1 LLTQQCGDAKQT
13 STCLEGGEAFA
24 GGGEGTQRGEITEGM
39 AEGATYSLEVER
51 ESNRVRSPIER
62 QREQR

>member
-1 LLTQQCGDAKQT
+1 
-13 STCLEGGEAFA
+13 
-24 GGGEGTQRGEITEGM
+24 M